1 MGSKN
6 SQQFDTDSEGPDDWE
21 DNDWEGDDVIREEDD
36 DVISEDDVV
45 SVSDLKEQQKKID
58 IEKAKVR
65 RSIEEFREQ
74 KRLRELLGDDFD
86 D

>member
-1 MGSKN
+1 MGSED
-6 SQQFDTDSEGPDDWE
+6 SQKFDVDNEAQEEWE
-21 DNDWEGDDVIREEDD
+21 DNDWEDG
-36 DVISEDDVV
+36 DVV
-45 SVSDLKEQQKKID
+45 SEEDVLSASELKEKQKKID

-74 KRLRELLGDDFD
+74 KRLRELLGDEFDEFD

>member
-1 MGSKN
+1 MGSEN
-6 SQQFDTDSEGPDDWE
+6 SQQFNVDNEAQDKWE
-21 DNDWEGDDVIREEDD
+21 DNDWEGGE
-36 DVISEDDVV
+36 VISEDDVL
-45 SVSDLKEQQKKID
+45 SASDLKERQKKID

>member
-1 MGSKN
+1 MGSEN
-6 SQQFDTDSEGPDDWE
+6 SQQFDVDNEAEEEWE
-21 DNDWEGDDVIREEDD
+21 DNDWEDAE
-36 DVISEDDVV
+36 VISEDDVL
-45 SVSDLKEQQKKID
+45 SKSELKEQQKKMD

-74 KRLRELLGDDFD
+74 KRLRELLDDDFD

>member
-1 MGSKN
+1 MGSKS
-6 SQQFDTDSEGPDDWE
+6 SQPFDTDNEAPDEWE
-21 DNDWEGDDVIREEDD
+21 DDDWEGDDN
-36 DVISEDDVV
+36 ISEEDVV

>member
-1 MGSKN
+1 MGSEN
-6 SQQFDTDSEGPDDWE
+6 SQQFNVDNEAQDKWE
-21 DNDWEGDDVIREEDD
+21 YNDWEGGE
-36 DVISEDDVV
+36 VISEDDVL
-45 SVSDLKEQQKKID
+45 SASDLKERQKKID

>member
-1 MGSKN
+1 MGSEN
-6 SQQFDTDSEGPDDWE
+6 SQKFDVDNEAQEEWE
-21 DNDWEGDDVIREEDD
+21 DNDWEDG
-36 DVISEDDVV
+36 DVV
-45 SVSDLKEQQKKID
+45 SEEDVLSASELKEKQKKID

-74 KRLRELLGDDFD
+74 KRLRELLGDEFDEFD

>member
-1 MGSKN
+1 MGSEN
-6 SQQFDTDSEGPDDWE
+6 SQKFDVDNEAQDEWE
-21 DNDWEGDDVIREEDD
+21 DNDWEEGDV
-36 DVISEDDVV
+36 VSEDDVL
-45 SVSDLKEQQKKID
+45 SASELKEKQKKID

-74 KRLRELLGDDFD
+74 KRLKELLGDDFD

>member
-1 MGSKN
+1 MGSEN
-6 SQQFDTDSEGPDDWE
+6 SQKFDVDNEAQEEWE
-21 DNDWEGDDVIREEDD
+21 DNDWEDGDV
-36 DVISEDDVV
+36 VSEDDVL
-45 SVSDLKEQQKKID
+45 SASELKEKQKKID

-74 KRLRELLGDDFD
+74 KRLRELLGDEFDEFD